1 MGSDSPVIS
10 KARCG
15 VLRLMDKLQP
25 RDLGLSERDL
35 QGLTQSLCMPVFG
48 GPEACFEMT
57 VFVLPKGGEI
67 PLHDH
72 PNMAVLS
79 RILFGTLDVASY
91 DMEEEE
97 EGEAEEE
104 EGSRREGG
112 TFADAELRRKEAQ
125 RVVFAQRRQQ
135 QEGGRVTAATPSF
148 LLTPSEGNVHSFRA
162 PTACAVFDV
171 LIPPYDSSRGRK
183 CSYFRAE
190 TPLTSRNGGTAVVA
204 ARTAG
209 ADDGGVEGEREGGPS
224 ANDETV
230 AATAAERRRERVVLR
245 EVPEPEGL
253 PRWSRYY
260 GPSVTLR

>member
-1 MGSDSPVIS
+1 MGYDSPVIS
-10 KARCG
+10 KARCC
-15 VLRLMDKLQP
+15 VLKLMDKLQP
-25 RDLGLSERDL
+25 RDLGLSERDF
-35 QGLTQSLCMPVFG
+35 QGLTHSLCMPVFG
-48 GPEACFEMT
+48 GPAACFEMT

-79 RILFGTLDVASY
+79 TILFGTLDVTSY
-91 DMEEEE
+91 DTEEE
-97 EGEAEEE
+97 EGEEEE
-104 EGSRREGG
+104 QGSRQEGG
-112 TFADAELRRKEAQ
+112 TVADAELRRKEAQ
-125 RVVFAQRRQQ
+125 RVVFAQQRQQ

-190 TPLTSRNGGTAVVA
+190 TPLTSRNGGTAEVA

-209 ADDGGVEGEREGGPS
+209 ANDGGIEGERERGPS
-224 ANDETV
+224 ANDKR
-230 AATAAERRRERVVLR
+230 AAAAAAAERRRERVVLR

-260 GPSVTLR
+260 GPIVTLR